1 KLNSGIWRS
10 LEGYIIREAATL
22 PDNKRIS
29 VFTGPVLRAD
39 DPLYK
44 HDPAFQI
51 PLLFYKVIVFPTPT
65 GLRSTGFL
73 MSHEQRM
80 REQGM
85 FLVPDDGVG
94 DLELAAPLHFG
105 DYKYR
110 KVFQV
115 NLRVIEDLTGLAFRW
130 RGVRRIPV
138 PGDRLQVQKIRAV
151 RDAGDAGEYEL
162 GTGGDREIGRAHV

>member
-1 KLNSGIWRS
+1 
-10 LEGYIIREAATL
+10 
-22 PDNKRIS
+22 
-29 VFTGPVLRAD
+29 
-39 DPLYK
+39 
-44 HDPAFQI
+44 
-51 PLLFYKVIVFPTPT
+51 
-65 GLRSTGFL
+65 
-73 MSHEQRM
+73 

-162 GTGGDREIGRAHV
+162 GTGGDRDMAADEELTLREERTGQYTLRILLG